1 MPHSCLVL
9 PHNRLTRS
17 HLARLIYGRG
27 GIEWRRPFAAEPEA
41 SPDPNNPAVWK
52 DKVVHPTRRRVGLDQ
67 GATEDAPFPIPDRV
81 SEPRDD
87 VVVGRVVE
95 VLLDPDGSPAE
106 TIEIPHA
113 FGVDGTWVPVV
124 EVVDGAKR
132 SPKVQRSLVVAGPS
146 R

>member
-9 PHNRLTRS
+9 PHDRLSRS
-17 HLARLIYGRG
+17 HLARLVYSRR
-27 GIEWRRPFAAEPEA
+27 GIEWRRSFAEPEA
-41 SPDPNNPAVWK
+41 PSDPNNPSVWK
-52 DKVVHPTRRRVGLDQ
+52 DKVVHPTGRRVGLDQ
-67 GATEDAPFPIPDRV
+67 GATENASFPIPDGV

-106 TIEIPHA
+106 AIEIPYA

-124 EVVDGAKR
+124 EVVDGVKS
-132 SPKVQRSLVVAGPS
+132 SPKV
-146 R
+146 

>member
-17 HLARLIYGRG
+17 HLARLVHSCR
-27 GIEWRRPFAAEPEA
+27 GIEGCRSFAAEPEA
-41 SPDPNNPAVWK
+41 PPDPNNPSVWK
-52 DKVVHPTRRRVGLDQ
+52 DKVVHPAGRRVGPDQ

-81 SEPRDD
+81 SEPWDD
-87 VVVGRVVE
+87 IVIGRVVE

-106 TIEIPHA
+106 AIEIPYA

-124 EVVDGAKR
+124 KAVDGVKS
-132 SPKVQRSLVVAGPS
+132 SPKV
-146 R
+146 